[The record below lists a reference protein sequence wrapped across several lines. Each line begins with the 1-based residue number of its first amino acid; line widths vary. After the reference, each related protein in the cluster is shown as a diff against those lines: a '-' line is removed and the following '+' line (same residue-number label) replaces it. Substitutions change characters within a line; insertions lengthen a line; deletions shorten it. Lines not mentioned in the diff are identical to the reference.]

1 MYADKLFK
9 PVAEYP
15 YPTTPEV
22 SAVHEDPPSVER
34 WIVYERTGMPPLDAG
49 ALHVN
54 VAARSPAV
62 VTNVCGAVAGA
73 AGIAVT
79 AAVIALSPIVLVAAR
94 RNINVDPFVSP
105 VTVNVVPAVPEE
117 MVFQVMPS
125 VERSMR

>member
-1 MYADKLFK
+1 M
-9 PVAEYP
+9 
-15 YPTTPEV
+15 
-22 SAVHEDPPSVER
+22 
-34 WIVYERTGMPPLDAG
+34 YERTGIPPFDAG
-49 ALHVN
+49 ALHVI

-62 VTNVCGAVAGA
+62 ATKVCGAVAGA

-79 AAVIALSPIVLVAAR
+79 AAVIALSPIVLVAAT

-117 MVFQVMPS
+117 MVLQVMPS